1 MTQNKN
7 TVWIAGTG
15 VLAVLV
21 LLATYFLLIAPKRAE
36 AADLATQTLQ
46 AQQDNQV
53 LEQETALLEAQFATL
68 DERRAEIAAITAE
81 LPAEAQTQQLLRQ
94 VETYAT
100 ASGITLLS
108 VAPGAPVLHGVD
120 ATGAA
125 ADTSGPVVV
134 DLPITLTTEGAF
146 AGTELF
152 LKQLQADMGRFLLVD
167 DLSLATSTTDG
178 GEGVTTTVTG
188 RVFVMRDAQTA
199 GTTEAGTATTTTD
212 GSES

>member
-36 AADLATQTLQ
+36 AADLATQRLQ
-46 AQQDNQV
+46 AQQDNEV

-94 VETYAT
+94 VETFAT
-100 ASGITLLS
+100 ASGVTLLS
-108 VAPGAPVLHGVD
+108 VAPGAPVLHGAD

-125 ADTSGPVVV
+125 ADTSGAVVV
-134 DLPITLTTEGAF
+134 DLPITLTTEGTF

-167 DLSLATSTTDG
+167 DLSLANGTTDG

-199 GTTEAGTATTTTD
+199 GATRAGTATTTD